1 MNAALKILFGALMVV
16 VGVFSTV
23 TFFNELLTLAKAA
36 IGPVLVLLG
45 AFIIWLE
52 SDEWKM
58 QRTEKSKEQK
68 SQGLQREFE
77 PQNAVEQD
85 TTQKMNYDDVLSGT
99 VQEVKD
105 AVREMAEPDYRA
117 ILEAEKRGKD
127 RKTVREFL
135 ERRVD

>member
-105 AVREMAEPDYRA
+105 AVREMADPDYRA

>member
-1 MNAALKILFGALMVV
+1 MNALLKILFGALMVI
-16 VGVFSTV
+16 VGVFSAV
-23 TFFNELLTLAKAA
+23 TFWNELLLAVKAA
-36 IGPVLVLLG
+36 LGPALILVG

-58 QRTEKSKEQK
+58 QRAQEESETQT
-68 SQGLQREFE
+68 QGLQREFE
-77 PQNAVEQD
+77 PQDAVQD
-85 TTQKMNYDDVLSGT
+85 RSTMNYNEVLSGT

-105 AVREMAEPDYRA
+105 AVREMANPDYEA

-127 RKTVREFL
+127 RKTVKEFL